1 MLQSSLASYE
11 DITFTNA
18 ATGVMVEGSTRS
30 FPETCQL
37 QVDVNSDQVF
47 FSSPDMEDAG
57 IEETQKQTYYEAF
70 GGLAEDGKC
79 VVYTLTMTDAAGNDL
94 SKGDVVDAAKIILP
108 IPEEWKVTADQKL
121 NVLAYSNF
129 AGADLPQL
137 MKTTTSADESIITVD
152 LENQQVII
160 DPNMFD
166 FNKASSTWQFLT
178 RGDFVL
184 YVEGASINPNN
195 LGDGIYQ
202 VDARTT
208 KTTDNSLPSM
218 SNAAFNHTAYLV
230 KNGQQ
235 QDLYLRFHSLTVNG
249 MVAYIGGLHSID
261 ADTAEEFGATYFDYY
276 TEAEAGAGSSNS
288 LLTNAVDAFIRSTQL
303 AEDEVEIPVILK
315 KAYDT
320 SDSMGN
326 ASLNQNGILKVN
338 ADGSATVKLDFH
350 SMSFSG
356 FTGYLGY
363 LKILNKDTV
372 GRNDL
377 GGWVYDDS
385 DFMNDVL
392 TVVDQ
397 PVM

>member
-1 MLQSSLASYE
+1 
-11 DITFTNA
+11 
-18 ATGVMVEGSTRS
+18 
-30 FPETCQL
+30 
-37 QVDVNSDQVF
+37 
-47 FSSPDMEDAG
+47 
-57 IEETQKQTYYEAF
+57 
-70 GGLAEDGKC
+70 
-79 VVYTLTMTDAAGNDL
+79 
-94 SKGDVVDAAKIILP
+94 
-108 IPEEWKVTADQKL
+108 
-121 NVLAYSNF
+121 
-129 AGADLPQL
+129 
-137 MKTTTSADESIITVD
+137 
-152 LENQQVII
+152 
-160 DPNMFD
+160 
-166 FNKASSTWQFLT
+166 
-178 RGDFVL
+178 
-184 YVEGASINPNN
+184 
-195 LGDGIYQ
+195 
-202 VDARTT
+202 
-208 KTTDNSLPSM
+208 M
-218 SNAAFNHTAYLV
+218 SNVAFNHTAYLV

-276 TEAEAGAGSSNS
+276 TIAEDGSGSSNS
-288 LLTNAVDAFIRSTQL
+288 LLTNAVNAFIRSTQL

-372 GRNDL
+372 DRNDL

>member
-1 MLQSSLASYE
+1 MIQTRQQA
-11 DITFTNA
+11 IRPIII
-18 ATGVMVEGSTRS
+18 MGSTRS

-37 QVDVNSDQVF
+37 QVNVNSDQVF

-57 IEETQKQTYYEAF
+57 LVETQKQTYYEVF
-70 GGLAEDGKC
+70 NGLAEDGKC

-108 IPEEWKVTADQKL
+108 IPEEWEVTADQKL

-137 MKTTTSADESIITVD
+137 MNTTTSAQESIITVD

-166 FNKASSTWQFLT
+166 YNKASSTWQFLT
-178 RGDFVL
+178 RGSFVL
-184 YVEGASINPNN
+184 YVEGANINPNN
-195 LGDGIYQ
+195 WGDGIYQ
-202 VDARTT
+202 IAARTT

-249 MVAYIGGLHSID
+249 MVAYIGGLTSID

-288 LLTNAVDAFIRSTQL
+288 LLSND
-303 AEDEVEIPVILK
+303 
-315 KAYDT
+315 
-320 SDSMGN
+320 GCH
-326 ASLNQNGILKVN
+326 
-338 ADGSATVKLDFH
+338 ADGA
-350 SMSFSG
+350 G
-356 FTGYLGY
+356 C
-363 LKILNKDTV
+363 
-372 GRNDL
+372 
-377 GGWVYDDS
+377 
-385 DFMNDVL
+385 
-392 TVVDQ
+392 
-397 PVM
+397 